1 MDTIITLVRRR
12 FALILLCAVI
22 GAAVAA
28 GVAMSGEQS
37 YRATARL
44 FVATSAQ
51 DVATASQGDLAAKSR
66 VRTYAALATS
76 EDVLRQ
82 AAKRV
87 TTGTTAQDMSSAIV
101 VSNPPDT
108 VLLDVSA
115 TASDQAVAAAKAQ
128 ALADQ
133 LVATAAMV
141 EKPIR
146 SGPPSIGL
154 VILQPAGSGVETVP
168 RFDPITFG
176 IYTGGGLVVG
186 VILALLIP
194 ERVRLFRRNRR

>member
-1 MDTIITLVRRR
+1 MDMMINLVRRR
-12 FALILLCAVI
+12 IALILLCAVI

-28 GVAMSGEQS
+28 ALALTGEQS

-76 EDVLRQ
+76 EDILRQ

-87 TTGTTAQDMSSAIV
+87 TTDTSASDLGSAVV

-108 VLLDVSA
+108 VLLDISA
-115 TASDQAVAAAKAQ
+115 TASDPAVAAAKAQ

-133 LVATAAMV
+133 MVATATVV

-154 VILQPAGSGVETVP
+154 VVLQPAASGITTVP
-168 RFDPITFG
+168 KFDPITFG
-176 IYTGGGLVVG
+176 VYTGGGLLGGLV
-186 VILALLIP
+186 LALLIP
-194 ERVRLFRRNRR
+194 ERFRLRRRKR